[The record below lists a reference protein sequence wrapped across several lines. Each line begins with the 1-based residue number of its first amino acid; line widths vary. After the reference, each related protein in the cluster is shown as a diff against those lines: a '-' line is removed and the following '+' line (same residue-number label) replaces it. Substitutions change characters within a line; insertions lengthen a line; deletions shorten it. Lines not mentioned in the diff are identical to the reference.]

1 MTSDLHVA
9 LSPYTIPDQLTGTMY
24 EFGRYRLTYEPPSD
38 VVETEISMTISSDA
52 TLPQMV
58 ELFQNF
64 LQVNGYLLDG
74 AVLKVSE
81 E

>member
-1 MTSDLHVA
+1 VA
-9 LSPYTIPDQLTGTMY
+9 LFPYTIPDQLTGTMY

>member
-1 MTSDLHVA
+1 
-9 LSPYTIPDQLTGTMY
+9 MY

>member
-1 MTSDLHVA
+1 
-9 LSPYTIPDQLTGTMY
+9 MY

-38 VVETEISMTISSDA
+38 AIETEVSMTISAEA
-52 TLPQMV
+52 TLSQMV

>member
-1 MTSDLHVA
+1 VA

>member
-1 MTSDLHVA
+1 VA

-38 VVETEISMTISSDA
+38 AIETEVSMTISAEA
-52 TLPQMV
+52 TLSQMV

>member
-1 MTSDLHVA
+1 MA

>member
-1 MTSDLHVA
+1 VA

-38 VVETEISMTISSDA
+38 AIEAEVSMTISAEA
-52 TLPQMV
+52 TLSQMV

-64 LQVNGYLLDG
+64 LQVHGYLNDE
-74 AVLKVSE
+74 AVLKVSDK
-81 E
+81 

>member
-1 MTSDLHVA
+1 MA
-9 LSPYTIPDQLTGTMY
+9 LSTYTISDQLTGTMY

-38 VVETEISMTISSDA
+38 VVETEISMSISSDA

-74 AVLKVSE
+74 AVLKISE